1 MSKLYISAGHGGS
14 DSGACANG
22 KREKD
27 YTLNVANAV
36 SGLLREAGHTVIQ
49 NRTTDVDSFISDKT
63 AKANAEKVDAFV
75 EIHLNSGGGVGTEV
89 YYSISGRGKALA
101 EAILNNIVSLGFT
114 NRGIK
119 TKRGIKCP
127 NQDYFGIIRQVS
139 CPSVL
144 VETAFIDSA
153 SDMAK
158 YDVSKMANAVAK
170 GILSQY
176 PAIAKPA
183 PAPAPSPAQS
193 NGQYKLLQ
201 AMRFRDSIDGS
212 AIGNIPKNTLL
223 TPIKLERSA
232 RGTLWAQH
240 SYGGRTGWT
249 AVDPAKGFAEKIGT
263 VIRYKLKQSMSLRV
277 IPDGFKLANIPTG
290 TIITPIKTTKSLR
303 GTLWAQ
309 CTYGGRKGYVAVD
322 TAKGYATKI

>member
-36 SGLLREAGHTVIQ
+36 SGILREAGHTVIQ

-63 AKANAEKVDAFV
+63 AKANEEKVDAFV
-75 EIHLNSGGGVGTEV
+75 EIHLNAGGGEGTEV

-101 EAILNNIVSLGFT
+101 EAILNNIVALGFT

-139 CPSVL
+139 CPSIL

-153 SDMAK
+153 SDMSK
-158 YDVSKMANAVAK
+158 YDVSKMAAAIAK

-176 PAIAKPA
+176 PAISKSA
-183 PAPAPSPAQS
+183 PAPAPTPS

-201 AMRFRDSIDGS
+201 SMKFRDSIDGN
-212 AIGNIPKNTLL
+212 AICNIPQNTLL
-223 TPIKLERSA
+223 TPIKLQRST

-240 SYGGRTGWT
+240 NYGGRTGWT
-249 AVDPAKGFAEKIGT
+249 AVDPAKGFAEKTGT
-263 VIRYKLKQSMSLRV
+263 ILRYKLKQSMSLRV
-277 IPDGFKLANIPTG
+277 IPDGFKLADIPNG
-290 TIITPIKTTKSLR
+290 TIITPIRTIRSIR

-309 CTYGGRKGYVAVD
+309 YEYQGKKGWTAIDERKGYAEKV
-322 TAKGYATKI
+322 YE